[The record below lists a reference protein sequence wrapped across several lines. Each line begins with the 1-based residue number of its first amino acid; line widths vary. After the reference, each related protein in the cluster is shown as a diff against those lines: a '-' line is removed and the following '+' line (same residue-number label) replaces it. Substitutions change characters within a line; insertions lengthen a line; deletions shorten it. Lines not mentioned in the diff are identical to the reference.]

1 MANSWDGLRKRARIY
16 ENEIDS
22 KLMTFNKITASG
34 SSFGSQTMSLTN
46 KKDNFTLICN
56 EIEQLIQNLTTVN
69 DEMDVL
75 VSKDVSLTNNAA
87 ITHTLRRHH
96 DILRDYY
103 TEFNRSK
110 NNIESQLMRED
121 LVGGSCT
128 IQIEESNLNNRVNGR
143 NTELYMREND
153 RINSCD
159 RLMDEQLSLAMSVK
173 ENLYGQKSI
182 LINAKRSLKQM
193 TQKYPMINNVLQK
206 IKNKK
211 RKDKLIL
218 AGVIIVD
225 CYQLSIDGAHVL
237 QQAQPNELF

>member
-1 MANSWDGLRKRARIY
+1 MCLLFSFFIGLRKRARTF

-22 KLMTFNKITASG
+22 KLMTFNRLTASG
-34 SSFGSQTMSLTN
+34 SSYGSQTMTLTN
-46 KKDNFTLICN
+46 KKEKFNLISI

-75 VSKDVSLTNNAA
+75 MKRDTSLSNNAA

-96 DILRDYY
+96 DILRDYC

-121 LVGGSCT
+121 LIGGSCT
-128 IQIEESNLNNRVNGR
+128 IEMEESHLNNRGNSR
-143 NTELYMREND
+143 NTDLYLRENE

-159 RLMDEQLSLAMSVK
+159 RLVDEQLSLAMSVK
-173 ENLYGQKSI
+173 ENLYGQKTM
-182 LINAKRSLKQM
+182 LINAQRSLKQM
-193 TQKYPMINNVLQK
+193 AEKYPMINDIMKK
-206 IKNKK
+206 IKFKK

-218 AGVIIVD
+218 AAVISTCIILMFL
-225 CYQLSIDGAHVL
+225 YTRNS
-237 QQAQPNELF
+237 

>member
-1 MANSWDGLRKRARIY
+1 MANCWDGLRKRARIF

-22 KLMTFNKITASG
+22 KLMTFNRLTSNSS
-34 SSFGSQTMSLTN
+34 SSFGSQAMSLTN
-46 KKDNFTLICN
+46 KKDNFTLISN

-75 VSKDVSLTNNAA
+75 MSKDPSLSNNAA

-96 DILRDYY
+96 DILRDYC

-110 NNIESQLMRED
+110 NNIQSQLMRED
-121 LVGGSCT
+121 LIGGSCA
-128 IQIEESNLNNRVNGR
+128 IQIEESHLNNRGNGR
-143 NTELYMREND
+143 NTELYLRENE

-182 LINAKRSLKQM
+182 LINAQRSLKQM
-193 TQKYPMINNVLQK
+193 AQKYPMINDVMQR

-218 AGVIIVD
+218 AAVISVCIILMFL
-225 CYQLSIDGAHVL
+225 YTRNS
-237 QQAQPNELF
+237 